1 MPIIGC
7 TKENNCKKLA
17 FLKAKMR
24 EQYLAGLPVGLDV
37 DKSIDSTRN
46 EFIQHRELWFS
57 KKLNL
62 KIYAYLQLIKT
73 RYIDSWINSLALYS
87 FIRKMYEIIRT
98 LSYY

>member
-46 EFIQHRELWFS
+46 ELIQHRELWTCLYLYFFIS
-57 KKLNL
+57 FL
-62 KIYAYLQLIKT
+62 K
-73 RYIDSWINSLALYS
+73 N
-87 FIRKMYEIIRT
+87 
-98 LSYY
+98 